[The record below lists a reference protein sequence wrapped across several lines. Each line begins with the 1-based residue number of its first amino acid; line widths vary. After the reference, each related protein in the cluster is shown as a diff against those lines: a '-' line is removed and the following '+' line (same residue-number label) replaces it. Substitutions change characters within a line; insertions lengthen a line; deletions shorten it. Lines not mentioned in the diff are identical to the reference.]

1 MVRFGECLA
10 KLIIPNHRAAQIS
23 FIKRQHA
30 LVIGSPG
37 AGKST
42 FARQLSQISSIPLFH
57 LDKEYWQEG
66 WIAPSA
72 EEWQQKLSTL
82 TNQSSWIIDGNYG
95 SSLSQRLEKADTVIH
110 LYIPTYICLFQAII
124 RITKWHGKQR
134 PDMAL
139 GCYEKINFDFLRQ
152 IIKYRKYQFKKDKL
166 LLDDFDGNYIQLT
179 SRTAIKV
186 FLQKI
191 AHGNK
196 HNH

>member
-1 MVRFGECLA
+1 MIDNMQR
-10 KLIIPNHRAAQIS
+10 I
-23 FIKRQHA
+23 

-42 FARQLSQISSIPLFH
+42 FARQLSQICSIPLFH

-66 WIAPSA
+66 WVAPST
-72 EEWQQKLSTL
+72 EKWQQKLCFL

-95 SSLSQRLEKADTVIH
+95 SSLPQRLEKADTVIH
-110 LYIPTYICLFQAII
+110 LYIPTYICLFQAIK

-134 PDMAL
+134 PDMAF

-152 IIKYRKYQFKKDKL
+152 IIKYRKYQFKKDKV
-166 LLDDFDGNYIQLT
+166 LLDSFDGNYIKLT
-179 SRTAIKV
+179 SRTEMKV

-191 AHGNK
+191 TQVYK
-196 HNH
+196 HHH